1 VRVKNVQVEANETF
15 CYSVRHIEIFFSF
28 RKVTSGRERYANTL
42 CPEGRGFE
50 SPAWWSENWEMATIG
65 TCIGMAFAKIAIPRA
80 TKSLHVTT
88 SFYRWKII
96 IRF

>member
-1 VRVKNVQVEANETF
+1 MRVKNVQVETNEIF
-15 CYSVRHIEIFFSF
+15 CYLVRHLEKKITIC
-28 RKVTSGRERYANTL
+28 KVTSGQERYANTL

-50 SPAWWSENWEMATIG
+50 SPAWWSENWEMASIG

-88 SFYRWKII
+88 SF
-96 IRF
+96 